1 VVGIFYSEQELEYQ
15 RGARGF
21 FETEAPRFI
30 RTMEEKNEYPFDLL
44 KKMGERRYI
53 GVRFPAKYGGGD
65 LDMIHECIINYEAGA
80 QSYALTCARLKILP
94 KK

>member
-1 VVGIFYSEQELEYQ
+1 MVGIFYSEQELEYQ

-44 KKMGERRYI
+44 KKMGEPGI
-53 GVRFPAKYGGGD
+53 
-65 LDMIHECIINYEAGA
+65 
-80 QSYALTCARLKILP
+80 
-94 KK
+94 